1 MPAQQQQ
8 QHLDHLTKIKNIYPR
23 LQASF
28 DIWLMII
35 AFSPPLLFSCKQMRA
50 REREK
55 ENRHCFSSFF
65 LCVSSAMISFVF
77 VVSRESMKR

>member
-1 MPAQQQQ
+1 MPAQQQ

-35 AFSPPLLFSCKQMRA
+35 AFFFSLLFSCKQMRA
-50 REREK
+50 RERK
-55 ENRHCFSSFF
+55 R
-65 LCVSSAMISFVF
+65 IDI
-77 VVSRESMKR
+77 VSRRFFMCVFCND